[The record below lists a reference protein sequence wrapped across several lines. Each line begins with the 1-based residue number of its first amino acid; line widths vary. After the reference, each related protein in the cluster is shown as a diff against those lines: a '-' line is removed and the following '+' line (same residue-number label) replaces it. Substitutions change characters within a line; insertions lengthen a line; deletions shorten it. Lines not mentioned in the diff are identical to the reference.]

1 MRKSI
6 KFSLAAVVCF
16 PLPYILLPFFNSYGC
31 DYRSQLETPN
41 IIITGVCKNGVLRTL
56 THFKDSGLTIGNT
69 MLIAYR
75 EPYLM
80 TVSISKNIVTPPTTS
95 SSQETLNILR
105 TEYLTPVVRRFHI
118 KKIGGDYVFLL
129 RPTTADKPNTNL
141 IYKMKLDGTFSY
153 WD

>member
-1 MRKSI
+1 MRKII
-6 KFSLAAVVCF
+6 KLSLTAVLCF
-16 PLPYILLPFFNSYGC
+16 PFLFIILPFVNSCGC
-31 DYRSQLETPN
+31 DYRSQLDTPN
-41 IIITGVCKNGVLRTL
+41 IIVTGVCKNGVLRTL

-95 SSQETLNILR
+95 SSQEALNILR
-105 TEYLTPVVRRFHI
+105 AEYLTPVVRRFHI
-118 KKIGGDYVFLL
+118 KRVGGDYVFLL
-129 RPTTADKPNTNL
+129 RPTTADKPNANL
-141 IYKMKLDGTFSY
+141 IYKMKLDGVFSY